1 MLLQGTSSS
10 STESEGSVLTLDHI
24 QTAERL
30 SQECRAEGGYLQRL
44 AQLSEAC
51 VNNNAGDEPDSS
63 QPLDKPGDSDRSDDG
78 EEKTN
83 LSEEEQQAVDAVKA
97 TFVKLYS

>member
-10 STESEGSVLTLDHI
+10 STESEGSVLTLDHV

-63 QPLDKPGDSDRSDDG
+63 QPLDKPQGSDDG

-83 LSEEEQQAVDAVKA
+83 LSVEEQQAVDAVKA